1 MMLILLA
8 TAGVISLVFV
18 AERIY
23 FYPIKYK
30 EEVFSASERF
40 GVDKSLIFA
49 TAQVESN
56 FNKDAVSNKGAVG
69 VMQIKPS
76 TAEFIAQKLG
86 VSDYDLF
93 DAKTNIDFG
102 SWYLSYLISR
112 FKNVNT
118 AVCAYNAGETKVRSW
133 LNNQE
138 FSLDKITLFKIP
150 YPETSAYLKKIE
162 KSSKKYRK
170 LYRYILDKS
179 F

>member
-1 MMLILLA
+1 MTKTIKNAIIFIIIILLA

-23 FYPIKYK
+23 FYPLKFK

-56 FNKDAVSNKGAVG
+56 FNKHAVSNKGAIG

-86 VSDYDLF
+86 VEDYDLF
-93 DAKTNIDFG
+93 DAKTNIDF
-102 SWYLSYLISR
+102 
-112 FKNVNT
+112 
-118 AVCAYNAGETKVRSW
+118 
-133 LNNQE
+133 LNIR
-138 FSLDKITLFKIP
+138 DIP
-150 YPETSAYLKKIE
+150 NY
-162 KSSKKYRK
+162 
-170 LYRYILDKS
+170 